1 MGLLDTA
8 VWLLGPVVDQPVEFQ
23 RLRRIRR
30 SIYSTV
36 APLRAEIV
44 RSPEPIPF
52 DELDRDS
59 FEPIK
64 PGTAWGRVFDCAW
77 LRITGEVPPGVT
89 DAVVL
94 LGIRGEGLVVAPDG
108 EILDGISTVW
118 QQGDLPHSGG
128 KYRPVRNVDL
138 SSGRVELYAD
148 VAHNGVLLWELGK
161 AVYHGAHLAIRDDE
175 AYGFYYDY
183 LTLVVLAKATD
194 DAAARRP
201 VARRAS
207 RRVPALRGPTTSG
220 AAREVLAPLLAAPS
234 TSDFVY
240 DAVGHG
246 HLDQAWLWP
255 IRETR
260 RKAARTYARQ
270 LVNIDERPDY
280 VYGTSQPQQMQWMK
294 ERHPAL
300 FERMKRAV
308 AAGRLELQGSFWVE
322 TDTNM
327 PGGES
332 LVRQSLVGRRFL
344 QEEFGLTDDQL
355 RLCWLPD
362 TFGYSG
368 NLPQILKKSGMDWFQ
383 TIKISWNKVNVFPHR
398 TFHWQG
404 IDGSTV
410 LVHMPPE
417 GDYNSRG
424 AADGLLRGLR
434 LYPERKLDTAL
445 LVYGSGDGGGG
456 PGEIHL
462 ELTERERSLRGLPQV
477 KPGRA
482 VDFFRRLE
490 KRSRRDRDHLRRRAL
505 PRDPPGHVHDS
516 GRDQGG
522 QPADRAQA
530 PRGRGTRRDPRGR
543 LPGATRAALA
553 RRAAAPLPRHPSRL
567 VDRAGQSRGSRD
579 LRADR
584 GRARRV
590 HRRAARRAAA
600 HGRCALGGQPLPGA
614 ARRAR
619 RARRRLV
626 PGAARAVLGGC
637 ARGRGVASGA
647 RATTPTP

>member
-1 MGLLDTA
+1 M
-8 VWLLGPVVDQPVEFQ
+8 
-23 RLRRIRR
+23 
-30 SIYSTV
+30 
-36 APLRAEIV
+36 
-44 RSPEPIPF
+44 
-52 DELDRDS
+52 
-59 FEPIK
+59 
-64 PGTAWGRVFDCAW
+64 
-77 LRITGEVPPGVT
+77 
-89 DAVVL
+89 
-94 LGIRGEGLVVAPDG
+94 
-108 EILDGISTVW
+108 
-118 QQGDLPHSGG
+118 
-128 KYRPVRNVDL
+128 
-138 SSGRVELYAD
+138 
-148 VAHNGVLLWELGK
+148 
-161 AVYHGAHLAIRDDE
+161 
-175 AYGFYYDY
+175 
-183 LTLVVLAKATD
+183 
-194 DAAARRP
+194 
-201 VARRAS
+201 
-207 RRVPALRGPTTSG
+207 
-220 AAREVLAPLLAAPS
+220 
-234 TSDFVY
+234 
-240 DAVGHG
+240 
-246 HLDQAWLWP
+246 
-255 IRETR
+255 
-260 RKAARTYARQ
+260 
-270 LVNIDERPDY
+270 NIDERPDY
-280 VYGTSQPQQMQWMK
+280 VYGTSQPQQMQWTK

-308 AAGRLELQGSFWVE
+308 ADGRLELQGSFWVE

-344 QEEFGLTDDQL
+344 QEEFGLTDEQL

-434 LYPERKLDTAL
+434 QYPETALDTAL

-490 KRSRRDRDHLRRRAL
+490 KRAAEIETTYVGELYLETHQGTYTTQAAIKAGNRLVERKLHEAEAL
-505 PRDPPGHVHDS
+505 
-516 GRDQGG
+516 
-522 QPADRAQA
+522 AAI
-530 PRGRGTRRDPRGR
+530 RGVDCRER
-543 LPGATRAALA
+543 LEPHLA
-553 RRAAAPLPRHPSRL
+553 RRAAAPLPRHPPRL
-567 VDRAGQSRGSRD
+567 VDRAGQPRGARD
-579 LRADR
+579 ARPDR

-600 HGRCALGGQPLPGA
+600 RG
-614 ARRAR
+614 RRAR
-619 RARRRLV
+619 PRSTSPPCRATSTCCATAAGTGRGSRRTRRARWKPRSRIRSS
-626 PGAARAVLGGC
+626 P
-637 ARGRGVASGA
+637 S
-647 RATTPTP
+647 TPTPSATAS